1 MISLYDRIVKD
12 RENNREKTYTASTT
26 ELLLEQICE
35 SFGTELLPAEI
46 NDING
51 TKLVRESRPAIVKH
65 PEGKKRI
72 LQVQYTRF
80 SPLMENNDKI
90 VEIYN
95 GNRVRQKGKR
105 KISNKSALREIWEQH
120 EEWDAFE
127 IVTNPRYIDNL
138 NLHRWRKGLYFAV
151 YDVENKERIAE
162 KLKPFSVYEPIE
174 FGKRLPQIHIT
185 LNIEPFF
192 LIGIVQENTREVYD
206 NLRIDFPQEEAEHR
220 MRISSAL
227 SLHPLT
233 NLKNPENA
241 FKENYERFRKD
252 YKIHSSVP
260 RKLTMGLITAYLRKF
275 CLDKDFY

>member
-1 MISLYDRIVKD
+1 MASSYDRIVKD
-12 RENNREKTYTASTT
+12 KENNREKTYTASTT

-35 SFGTELLPAEI
+35 SFGTELLQAEI

-51 TKLVRESRPAIVKH
+51 TKLVRESRPAIVRH

-80 SPLMENNDKI
+80 SPLMENPNKI
-90 VEIYN
+90 AEVYN
-95 GNRVRQKGKR
+95 KNRARQKGKR
-105 KISNKSALREIWEQH
+105 KISNESALREIWEQH

-127 IVTNPRYIDNL
+127 IVTNQEYINDF
-138 NLHRWRKGLYFAV
+138 NLHRWRKSLYFAV
-151 YDVENKERIAE
+151 YDVENKEKAAE
-162 KLKPFSVYEPIE
+162 KLKPFSVHEPIE

-185 LNIEPFF
+185 LDIEPFF
-192 LIGIVQENTREVYD
+192 VIGLVQENTKEIYD

-220 MRISSAL
+220 MRIGSAL

-233 NLKNPENA
+233 NLKHPENA
-241 FKENYERFRKD
+241 FKENYEIFRKN

-260 RKLTMGLITAYLRKF
+260 RELTMGLITAYLRRLCLGKKF
-275 CLDKDFY
+275 Y